1 VPGEAACWKVA
12 CLFLP
17 LASALPLSKAK
28 SDEFLFLVN
37 GNSYHLELI
46 HRIDQQLK
54 RMTDLTRSSTLSLR
68 RPAAALTSRPKPSTA
83 TATTTAAKPVAD
95 RANGASEKS
104 DRVVRSDALLQG
116 HSHVSIVHN
125 GETYQLRAT
134 RLGKLILTK

>member
-1 VPGEAACWKVA
+1 MEGDVP
-12 CLFLP
+12 LP
-17 LASALPLSKAK
+17 PFAFVLQLSKLR

-37 GNSYHLELI
+37 RNSYHLELV

-68 RPAAALTSRPKPSTA
+68 RPAAALTSRPKPSAATAATTA
-83 TATTTAAKPVAD
+83 TKPATD

-104 DRVVRSDALLQG
+104 DRVVRSDTLLQG
-116 HSHVSIVHN
+116 HTHVSIVHN

>member
-1 VPGEAACWKVA
+1 MA
-12 CLFLP
+12 CLSFSFL
-17 LASALPLSKAK
+17 SAVIQLSKVE

-37 GNSYHLELI
+37 RNSHHLELT

-68 RPAAALTSRPKPSTA
+68 RPAAALTSRPKASTA
-83 TATTTAAKPVAD
+83 TATVAKPAAD
-95 RANGASEKS
+95 RANGSGDTS
-104 DRVVRSDALLQG
+104 DRVVRSDSLLQG